1 MGLCIYL
8 IWFAVISQQWK
19 LQRMYFCEIA
29 TWRRIWAVRHL
40 GVGSWDPLVRQKWR
54 QIWKCCLLHNIYIL
68 LFNIYTRRLN
78 ICGVGF
84 IQYLHMPPSVYL
96 QSYVQRGGRR
106 IWREETLELRR
117 IWVGAPPLSFS
128 SSSSSSVL
136 RQDIGR
142 HPAPGTH
149 LLLPV
154 AHIIVFENIA
164 RSREFYLQY

>member
-1 MGLCIYL
+1 
-8 IWFAVISQQWK
+8 
-19 LQRMYFCEIA
+19 MYFCEIA

-40 GVGSWDPLVRQKWR
+40 GVGGWDPLVRQKWR

-68 LFNIYTRRLN
+68 LFNIYRRRLN

-117 IWVGAPPLSFS
+117 IWVGAPLVHELPCPSAGYRS
-128 SSSSSSVL
+128 PPCTW
-136 RQDIGR
+136 
-142 HPAPGTH
+142 HPPPAASRPYHSCLKTLQGLENSTFYINWEIIKFALIFLGTIRIT
-149 LLLPV
+149 V
-154 AHIIVFENIA
+154 ETIVVV
-164 RSREFYLQY
+164 